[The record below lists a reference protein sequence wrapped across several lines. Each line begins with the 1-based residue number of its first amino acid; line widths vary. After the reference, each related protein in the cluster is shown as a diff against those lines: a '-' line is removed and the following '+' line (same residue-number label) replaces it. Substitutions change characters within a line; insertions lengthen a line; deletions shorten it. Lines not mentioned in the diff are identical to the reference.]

1 MNSSMHDEV
10 VLKEERSVK
19 YRKKLKNVSYAIN
32 PNAITPCILSLNDPL
47 ISEIKEIK

>member
-19 YRKKLKNVSYAIN
+19 YRKKLKNGSYAIK
-32 PNAITPCILSLNDPL
+32 PNAKAITLLHL
-47 ISEIKEIK
+47 TYHLLMTR